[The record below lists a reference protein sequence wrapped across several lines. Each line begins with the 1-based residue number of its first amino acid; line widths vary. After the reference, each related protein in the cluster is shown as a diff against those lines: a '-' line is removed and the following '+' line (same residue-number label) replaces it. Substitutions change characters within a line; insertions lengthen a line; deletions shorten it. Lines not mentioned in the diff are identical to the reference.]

1 MGKANIW
8 RQELAV
14 QIGNHYSKHPKVDAV
29 ALTGSVAREL
39 ADQYSDIEIHVFW
52 KEAPTDEDRKNIITQ
67 AGGEIF
73 QFWPFEEDE
82 WSESFI
88 IQGVKV
94 DLSGFLSEGIDQ
106 IIIDVVEQFEL
117 TDYKQILL
125 SSIQYAKPLHHPEKL
140 VAWHGRLDAYPD
152 ELAKKM
158 IKKHLSFGPRWGP
171 EMLVTR
177 DDLVFLYDLI
187 NNAQKN
193 ILGVLL
199 GLNRMYLAHPGF
211 KWMEQTIAAMKI
223 KPSNLMTRMK
233 RVYQSS
239 PKEAVEELHSLIE
252 DLFDLIEAHLPE
264 FETESAKAWF
274 QHRRALLESA

>member
-1 MGKANIW
+1 MNKANIW

-14 QIGNHYSKHPKVDAV
+14 QTGNHYSKHPKVDAV

-67 AGGEIF
+67 TGGEIF
-73 QFWPFEEDE
+73 QFWSFEEDE

-125 SSIQYAKPLHHPEKL
+125 SSIQHAKPLHHPEKL
-140 VAWHGRLDAYPD
+140 EAWQNRINAYPD

-158 IKKHLSFGPRWGP
+158 IEKYLSFGPRWGP
-171 EMLVTR
+171 EMLVVR

-187 NNAQKN
+187 NKAQKN

-211 KWMEQTIAAMKI
+211 KWMAQTIDAMQI

-274 QHRRALLESA
+274 QHRRAPLESA